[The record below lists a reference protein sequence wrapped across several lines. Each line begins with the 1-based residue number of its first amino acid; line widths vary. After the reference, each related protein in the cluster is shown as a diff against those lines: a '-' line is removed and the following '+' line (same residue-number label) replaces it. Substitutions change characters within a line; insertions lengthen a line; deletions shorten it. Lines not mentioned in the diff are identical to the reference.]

1 MVQHARLIFYSL
13 LLLVIPCESTLAQK
27 IPVTPIDSLITVG
40 YATGSLKTLS
50 GSVEKITE
58 TQMNKDQITNPLE
71 AIRGRVP
78 GLTIQRG
85 SNGPAALDAVRLRG
99 TTSLTSGND
108 PLIIVDGVFGD
119 LSMLTSIYPTDI
131 ESFTILKDASETAQY
146 GSRGASGV
154 IEVTTKKGMSGRT
167 QVAYNGSFGISTV
180 YKNLKMLSGDEYR
193 RIASER
199 GISILDKGYNTDF
212 QKEIEQTGLQ
222 QNHHI
227 AFYGGSSESSYR
239 VSLGFMDR
247 QGVILNEDMKNFT
260 SNMNMNQKMFD
271 GFLNCELGMFG
282 SIQKNHNLVDYQK
295 TFYSAA
301 TFNPTYPNH
310 KDPVTNSWD
319 GITTASQITNPLAW
333 MEVQDDDAT
342 SHISTHARLTFN
354 LLEGLKLNLF
364 GAYTY
369 NIVENSQYLPTSVW
383 ANGQA
388 YKGTKKRESLLG
400 NMMLTYKKNWK
411 KHFFDVLALA
421 ELQKETYT
429 GYYTTVSNF
438 STDKFGYN
446 NLQAGALRLWEGTNS
461 YYDQPRLA
469 SFMGRFN
476 YTYADRY
483 VLTLNAR
490 TDASSKFGANHKWG
504 FFPSASAAWVISEEE
519 FMKQLPM
526 VDNLKFRIGYGLA
539 GNQSGIDS
547 YTTLNL
553 VKPNGVVPVGN
564 SAVVSLGDLRNT
576 NPDLK
581 WEANKTFNMGVDL
594 GFLNQRITISPEF
607 YINRSSNL
615 LLNAQLPYSSG
626 YQSMLINAGET
637 KNVGVEL
644 TVNTV
649 NFSTKKF
656 SWNTTLT
663 LSHNKNSV
671 KALTGEAVQL
681 YEAKFGFNQNTH
693 RIAVGEPL
701 GQFYGYI
708 TEGLYQV
715 DDFNYDASTQT
726 YTLKDGVPYHGDKGQ
741 IRPGMWKF
749 KNLTGDDNVIDEND
763 KTVIGNAQPK
773 FYGGLNNS
781 FTYKGFDLS
790 IFLTFSYGNEVLN
803 ATKLVTSK
811 VGSLN
816 YNALDVM
823 NSSNRWMTINS
834 DGQKVTDPGEL
845 AALNVGK
852 TVAAYHDAQQGDNY
866 IHSWA
871 VEDASYL
878 KLSNVTLGYTFPKN
892 LIARVGLKNLRLYAT
907 GNNLLTWT
915 KYSGFDPEVS
925 TMKSGLTP
933 GVDFGAYPLSRSF
946 IFGLNVAF

>member
-1 MVQHARLIFYSL
+1 MVQHARLIFYTL

-193 RIASER
+193 RVASER
-199 GISILDKGYNTDF
+199 GISILDKGNNTDF
-212 QKEIEQTGLQ
+212 
-222 QNHHI
+222 
-227 AFYGGSSESSYR
+227 
-239 VSLGFMDR
+239 
-247 QGVILNEDMKNFT
+247 
-260 SNMNMNQKMFD
+260 
-271 GFLNCELGMFG
+271 
-282 SIQKNHNLVDYQK
+282 QK

-581 WEANKTFNMGVDL
+581 WEVKHTFNTGIDVALFGNRLLLSANYYNSRTTDMLYLYNVSVPPFTYNTLLANIGSMRNWGTEIAIGITPLKTKDMELNINANITFQRNKLLSLSGMYNGEMLSAPEYKSLAGLDGAGFHGGYNHIVYQMVGQPLGVFYLPHSTGLESDGNGGYTYGIADLNGGGVSLEDGEDRYVAGQAVPKTILGSNISFRYKRFDLSLQVNGAFGHKIYNGTSLTYMNMNIFPDYNVMKKAPKQNIKDQTATDYWLEKGDYVNFDYVTLGWNVPIEKVQKLKKYVRSLRLAFTVNNLATISGYSGLSPMINSSTVNSTLGVDDK
-594 GFLNQRITISPEF
+594 R
-607 YINRSSNL
+607 
-615 LLNAQLPYSSG
+615 G
-626 YQSMLINAGET
+626 Y
-637 KNVGVEL
+637 
-644 TVNTV
+644 
-649 NFSTKKF
+649 
-656 SWNTTLT
+656 
-663 LSHNKNSV
+663 
-671 KALTGEAVQL
+671 
-681 YEAKFGFNQNTH
+681 
-693 RIAVGEPL
+693 PL
-701 GQFYGYI
+701 
-708 TEGLYQV
+708 
-715 DDFNYDASTQT
+715 ART
-726 YTLKDGVPYHGDKGQ
+726 YTLG
-741 IRPGMWKF
+741 
-749 KNLTGDDNVIDEND
+749 
-763 KTVIGNAQPK
+763 
-773 FYGGLNNS
+773 
-781 FTYKGFDLS
+781 LS
-790 IFLTFSYGNEVLN
+790 INF
-803 ATKLVTSK
+803 
-811 VGSLN
+811 
-816 YNALDVM
+816 
-823 NSSNRWMTINS
+823 
-834 DGQKVTDPGEL
+834 
-845 AALNVGK
+845 
-852 TVAAYHDAQQGDNY
+852 
-866 IHSWA
+866 
-871 VEDASYL
+871 
-878 KLSNVTLGYTFPKN
+878 
-892 LIARVGLKNLRLYAT
+892 
-907 GNNLLTWT
+907 
-915 KYSGFDPEVS
+915 
-925 TMKSGLTP
+925 
-933 GVDFGAYPLSRSF
+933 
-946 IFGLNVAF
+946 